1 MNIKTIIIAIAVFFA
16 MIGLSF
22 LGGCGAAKSNQS
34 QPTTAPGGIEQSI
47 AGVIDAQA
55 TRSLW
60 TATPPPP
67 NPTPEPPS
75 IGELAATA
83 AVQQMYYLATQQSIA
98 FAQSQMQA
106 TTDARA
112 TQAQAA
118 QNAAATAT
126 QGAWN
131 AEYWSATQTAAAQQT
146 AYAMPPTQ
154 TAYAQTQAF
163 IPAQDEYNRI
173 QLHAQETVIVGQA
186 ISVSVEANNAMW
198 KSIWNVVLPS
208 SAIAI
213 ALVIIGYYVYKAV
226 KFHQLTPGT
235 WSIEG
240 QKGVKQVVQPS
251 RMLSPVLTLD
261 PATASA
267 KPGGMVSEATQER
280 VTERAQKVEAL
291 AAVPPPNPAQSFNLL
306 NRLFSGGRAPV
317 NINIVTPETVPL
329 DDYEAGLNDID

>member
-163 IPAQDEYNRI
+163 IPAQDEYNRV

-186 ISVSVEANNAMW
+186 ISASVTASNAMW

-208 SAIAI
+208 AAIAA
-213 ALVIIGYYVYKAV
+213 ALVIIGYFVKKESRFHKLGDGSATAV
-226 KFHQLTPGT
+226 DTKG
-235 WSIEG
+235 G
-240 QKGVKQVVQPS
+240 QKIVKPDVQGA
-251 RMLSPVLTLD
+251 PVLDLD
-261 PATASA
+261 DDSKLKGIAQD
-267 KPGGMVSEATQER
+267 QEKLN
-280 VTERAQKVEAL
+280 ERDQKVKAL

-306 NRLFSGGRAPV
+306 NRLFGGGRAPV
-317 NINIVTPETVPL
+317 NINIVTPETVPV
-329 DDYEAGLNDID
+329 DDYEAGLNDVD